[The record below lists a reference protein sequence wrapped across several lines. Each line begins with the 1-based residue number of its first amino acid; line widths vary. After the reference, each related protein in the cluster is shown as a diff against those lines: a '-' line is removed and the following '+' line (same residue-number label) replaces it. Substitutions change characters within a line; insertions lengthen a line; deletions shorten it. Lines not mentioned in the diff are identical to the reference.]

1 MGEVRTAVVTG
12 ASSGIGEA
20 TVRLL
25 RQRGWNAVGVARRR
39 ERLERLAAETG
50 AATFAADVTSDG
62 DIEALVAF
70 LRERGPVNALVNVAG
85 GAIGADSIERSSI
98 DDWRQMYE
106 TNVLGVLRMT
116 QALLP
121 LLREASVEQPNSDI
135 LTVSSTAGHIAYENG
150 GGYTAAKHGTT
161 DLIETLRLELAGE
174 PIRVTEVAPG
184 MVQTPEFSLN
194 RYGGDQAA
202 ADRVYENVQ
211 DPLTAEDVARVIAD
225 MLALP
230 THINLDLVV
239 MRPVA
244 QAAQH
249 KLIRGPLRPKL

>member
-1 MGEVRTAVVTG
+1 MGEARTAVVTG

-25 RQRGWNAVGVARRR
+25 RERGWNVVGVARRR
-39 ERLERLAAETG
+39 DRLDRLAAETG

-62 DIEALVAF
+62 DIAALVAF

-106 TNVLGVLRMT
+106 TNVLGVVRMT

-121 LLREASVEQPNSDI
+121 LLREASVEHPNSDI

>member
-1 MGEVRTAVVTG
+1 MDEVRTAVVTG

-25 RQRGWNAVGVARRR
+25 RERGWDVVGVARRR
-39 ERLERLAAETG
+39 ERLDRLAAETG
-50 AATFAADVTSDG
+50 AATFVADVTSDG
-62 DIEALVAF
+62 DIAALVAF

-106 TNVLGVLRMT
+106 TNVLGVVRMT

-121 LLREASVEQPNSDI
+121 LLREASVEHPNSDI

-211 DPLTAEDVARVIAD
+211 DPLTAEDVARVIVD

>member
-1 MGEVRTAVVTG
+1 MDEGRTAVVTG

-25 RQRGWNAVGVARRR
+25 RERGWDVVGVARRR
-39 ERLERLAAETG
+39 ERLDRLAAETG
-50 AATFAADVTSDG
+50 AATFVADVTSDE
-62 DIEALVAF
+62 DIAALVAF

-106 TNVLGVLRMT
+106 TNVLGVVRMT

-121 LLREASVEQPNSDI
+121 LLREASVEHPNSDI

-161 DLIETLRLELAGE
+161 DVIETLRLELAGE

-202 ADRVYENVQ
+202 ADKVYENVQ